1 MLDIFSKIFNMV
13 FKRGIIPSVWSEGVI
28 CTINKNKG
36 DLGNPAN
43 YRVITIL
50 SCFGKLLTAILNKRL
65 NNYSEGMNLLC
76 EEQAGFRKNYSTIDH
91 IFNMKC
97 LIDLYLQRRK
107 PLFCAFIDYK
117 KAFDSINRIALWYKL
132 LNHNI
137 DGNFLK
143 VVHSM
148 YNNAKSCIRQG
159 TNISDYFY
167 SNVGVRQ
174 GKIYRL
180 SYFLFS

>member
-1 MLDIFSKIFNMV
+1 
-13 FKRGIIPSVWSEGVI
+13 
-28 CTINKNKG
+28 
-36 DLGNPAN
+36 
-43 YRVITIL
+43 
-50 SCFGKLLTAILNKRL
+50 
-65 NNYSEGMNLLC
+65 MNLIC